1 MKLRLTTFVLACAL
15 IFTGCGT
22 NDTNNAGAKEETAAN
37 VAANN
42 EQSKEA
48 ADEAWAPIL
57 ESYRQFTI
65 EQADTFIIETEKF
78 VTAVKAGDVNTA
90 KELYAPTRMYFER
103 IEPIA
108 DALGD
113 LDPNIDARENDVE
126 EKDWRGFHRIE
137 QALWVNNTTE
147 GMDEYADRLLE
158 DVKLLRALMETVEV
172 EPSLLVTGAVELL
185 NEVSSS
191 KVTGEEERYSHTDLY
206 DFAANVEGAD
216 KIYELL
222 KAELNKKDAA
232 LDEQI
237 GKGFTDLKEAL
248 STYKSGDGYVSYLDL
263 KEEDTKKLSQLID
276 ALAEPLSQMG
286 IILEA

>member
-1 MKLRLTTFVLACAL
+1 MKFKVMSFLVACT
-15 IFTGCGT
+15 IVFTGCGSNAVENDKPANETVST
-22 NDTNNAGAKEETAAN
+22 NAANETAA
-37 VAANN
+37 
-42 EQSKEA
+42 
-48 ADEAWAPIL
+48 ADDAWAPIL

-78 VTAVKAGDVNTA
+78 VKAVKDGDVETA
-90 KELYAPTRMYFER
+90 KKLYAPTRMYFER

-108 DALGD
+108 EAIGD

-126 EKDWRGFHRIE
+126 DKDWRGFHRIE
-137 QALWVNNTTE
+137 QGLWEKNSTE
-147 GMDEYADRLLE
+147 GMGEYADRLLE

-216 KIYELL
+216 KIYQLV
-222 KAELNKKDAA
+222 KGELNKKDAA

-237 GKGFTDLKEAL
+237 GKGFADLESAL
-248 STYKSGDGYVSYLDL
+248 AGYKSGDGYVSYLEL

-286 IILEA
+286 TILEA

>member
-1 MKLRLTTFVLACAL
+1 MRLKLTTFLLACT
-15 IFTGCGT
+15 IVFTGCSASGEEKNEAAATQAPT
-22 NDTNNAGAKEETAAN
+22 NTEAGAAVSEET
-37 VAANN
+37 
-42 EQSKEA
+42 
-48 ADEAWAPIL
+48 WAPIL

-78 VTAVKAGDVNTA
+78 VTAVKGGDVETA
-90 KELYAPTRMYFER
+90 KQLYAPTRMYFER

-137 QALWVNNTTE
+137 QSLWEKNSTE
-147 GMDEYADRLLE
+147 GMGDYADRLLE

-216 KIYELL
+216 KIYQLV
-222 KAELNKKDAA
+222 KVELNKKDAA

-237 GKGFTDLKEAL
+237 GKGFADLEAAL

-286 IILEA
+286 TILEA

>member
-1 MKLRLTTFVLACAL
+1 MKFKLTAFLLACT
-15 IFTGCGT
+15 IVFTGCGS
-22 NDTNNAGAKEETAAN
+22 NNTEKNEAASTDGTSNTAAVGAVSEET
-37 VAANN
+37 
-42 EQSKEA
+42 
-48 ADEAWAPIL
+48 WAPIL

-78 VTAVKAGDVNTA
+78 VTAVKGGDVETA
-90 KELYAPTRMYFER
+90 KQLYAPTRMYFER

-126 EKDWRGFHRIE
+126 EKDWCGFHRIE
-137 QALWVNNTTE
+137 QALWEKNTTE
-147 GMDEYADRLLE
+147 GMGEYADRLLE

-216 KIYELL
+216 KIYQLL

-237 GKGFTDLKEAL
+237 GKGFADLEQAL
-248 STYKSGDGYVSYLDL
+248 STYKLGDGYVSYLDL

-286 IILEA
+286 TILEA